1 MERSDAVRHRF
12 WRRWN
17 NGAGYEIQQ
26 FRKDENFCRIQ
37 AGEYGGVHVR
47 QYEAEKKEEGEREM
61 TTITLKNG
69 YYIEIDP
76 LNYTLRQKYTG
87 ETKYGEKKDA
97 FRTLGHFG
105 NMESAIRKYI
115 ELTRLDVLD
124 GERLTLEGY
133 VDSIQ
138 KINAIALQGIQEEL
152 RRFPVK

>member
-1 MERSDAVRHRF
+1 
-12 WRRWN
+12 
-17 NGAGYEIQQ
+17 
-26 FRKDENFCRIQ
+26 
-37 AGEYGGVHVR
+37 
-47 QYEAEKKEEGEREM
+47 M

-76 LNYTLRQKYTG
+76 LNYTLRQKYIG
-87 ETKYGEKKDA
+87 KTKSGEKREA

-105 NMESAIRKYI
+105 NMENAIKKYL
-115 ELTRLDVLD
+115 ELSQMDVLD
-124 GERLTLEGY
+124 GERLTLEEY

>member
-1 MERSDAVRHRF
+1 M
-12 WRRWN
+12 
-17 NGAGYEIQQ
+17 QQ
-26 FRKDENFCRIQ
+26 FRQDENSCRIQ
-37 AGEYGGVHVR
+37 AGEHGGVHVR
-47 QYEAEKKEEGEREM
+47 FHEAEKKEEGEREM

-87 ETKYGEKKDA
+87 ETKSGEKKDA

-105 NMESAIRKYI
+105 NMESAIRKYL
-115 ELTRLDVLD
+115 ELSQLDVLD
-124 GERLTLEGY
+124 GERLTLEEY

-152 RRFPVK
+152 RGFSVK

>member
-1 MERSDAVRHRF
+1 
-12 WRRWN
+12 
-17 NGAGYEIQQ
+17 
-26 FRKDENFCRIQ
+26 
-37 AGEYGGVHVR
+37 
-47 QYEAEKKEEGEREM
+47 M

-87 ETKYGEKKDA
+87 ETKSGEKKDA

-105 NMESAIRKYI
+105 NMESAIRKYL
-115 ELTRLDVLD
+115 ELSQMDVLD
-124 GERLTLEGY
+124 GERLTLEEY

>member
-1 MERSDAVRHRF
+1 
-12 WRRWN
+12 
-17 NGAGYEIQQ
+17 
-26 FRKDENFCRIQ
+26 
-37 AGEYGGVHVR
+37 
-47 QYEAEKKEEGEREM
+47 M

-69 YYIEIDP
+69 YYIEVDP

-87 ETKYGEKKDA
+87 ETRTGEKKEA

-105 NMESAIRKYI
+105 NMESTIRKYL
-115 ELTRLDVLD
+115 ELSHMDVLD
-124 GERLTLEGY
+124 GERLTLEEY

>member
-1 MERSDAVRHRF
+1 
-12 WRRWN
+12 
-17 NGAGYEIQQ
+17 
-26 FRKDENFCRIQ
+26 
-37 AGEYGGVHVR
+37 
-47 QYEAEKKEEGEREM
+47 M

-76 LNYTLRQKYTG
+76 LNYTLRQKYTV
-87 ETKYGEKKDA
+87 ETKSGEKKEA

-105 NMESAIRKYI
+105 NVENAIRKYI

-124 GERLTLEGY
+124 GERLTLEEY

-138 KINAIALQGIQEEL
+138 KTNAIALQGIQEEL

>member
-1 MERSDAVRHRF
+1 
-12 WRRWN
+12 
-17 NGAGYEIQQ
+17 
-26 FRKDENFCRIQ
+26 
-37 AGEYGGVHVR
+37 
-47 QYEAEKKEEGEREM
+47 M
-61 TTITLKNG
+61 TTINLKNG

-87 ETKYGEKKDA
+87 ETKSGEKKDA

-124 GERLTLEGY
+124 GERMTLEEY

>member
-1 MERSDAVRHRF
+1 
-12 WRRWN
+12 
-17 NGAGYEIQQ
+17 
-26 FRKDENFCRIQ
+26 
-37 AGEYGGVHVR
+37 
-47 QYEAEKKEEGEREM
+47 M

-87 ETKYGEKKDA
+87 ETKSGQKKDA

-105 NMESAIRKYI
+105 NMESTIRKYI
-115 ELTRLDVLD
+115 ELSQMDVLD
-124 GERLTLEGY
+124 GERLTLEEY
-133 VDSIQ
+133 VESIQ

>member
-1 MERSDAVRHRF
+1 
-12 WRRWN
+12 
-17 NGAGYEIQQ
+17 
-26 FRKDENFCRIQ
+26 
-37 AGEYGGVHVR
+37 
-47 QYEAEKKEEGEREM
+47 M

-69 YYIEIDP
+69 YYIEVDP

-87 ETKYGEKKDA
+87 ETKSGEKKEA

-124 GERLTLEGY
+124 GERMTLEEY
-133 VDSIQ
+133 VESIQ
-138 KINAIALQGIQEEL
+138 KINAISLQGIQEEL

>member
-1 MERSDAVRHRF
+1 
-12 WRRWN
+12 
-17 NGAGYEIQQ
+17 
-26 FRKDENFCRIQ
+26 
-37 AGEYGGVHVR
+37 
-47 QYEAEKKEEGEREM
+47 M

-87 ETKYGEKKDA
+87 ETKSGEKKDA

-105 NMESAIRKYI
+105 NMESTIRKYI
-115 ELTRLDVLD
+115 ELSQMDVLD

-133 VDSIQ
+133 VESIQ

>member
-1 MERSDAVRHRF
+1 
-12 WRRWN
+12 
-17 NGAGYEIQQ
+17 
-26 FRKDENFCRIQ
+26 
-37 AGEYGGVHVR
+37 
-47 QYEAEKKEEGEREM
+47 M
-61 TTITLKNG
+61 TTITLKKG

-87 ETKYGEKKDA
+87 ETKSGEKRDA

-115 ELTRLDVLD
+115 ELSQMDVLD
-124 GERLTLEGY
+124 GERLTLEEY

-138 KINAIALQGIQEEL
+138 KINVIALQGIQEEL

>member
-1 MERSDAVRHRF
+1 
-12 WRRWN
+12 
-17 NGAGYEIQQ
+17 
-26 FRKDENFCRIQ
+26 
-37 AGEYGGVHVR
+37 
-47 QYEAEKKEEGEREM
+47 M

-87 ETKYGEKKDA
+87 ETKSGQKKDA

-124 GERLTLEGY
+124 GERLTLEEY
-133 VDSIQ
+133 LDSIQ

-152 RRFPVK
+152 RRFQVK

>member
-1 MERSDAVRHRF
+1 
-12 WRRWN
+12 
-17 NGAGYEIQQ
+17 
-26 FRKDENFCRIQ
+26 
-37 AGEYGGVHVR
+37 
-47 QYEAEKKEEGEREM
+47 M

-69 YYIEIDP
+69 YYIEVDP

-87 ETKYGEKKDA
+87 ETKSGQKKDA

-115 ELTRLDVLD
+115 EFTRLDVLD
-124 GERLTLEGY
+124 GERLTLEEY

-138 KINAIALQGIQEEL
+138 KINAIALQGLREEL

>member
-1 MERSDAVRHRF
+1 
-12 WRRWN
+12 
-17 NGAGYEIQQ
+17 
-26 FRKDENFCRIQ
+26 
-37 AGEYGGVHVR
+37 
-47 QYEAEKKEEGEREM
+47 M

-87 ETKYGEKKDA
+87 ETKSGQKKDA

-105 NMESAIRKYI
+105 NMKSTIRKYI

-124 GERLTLEGY
+124 GERLTLEEY

>member
-1 MERSDAVRHRF
+1 
-12 WRRWN
+12 
-17 NGAGYEIQQ
+17 
-26 FRKDENFCRIQ
+26 
-37 AGEYGGVHVR
+37 
-47 QYEAEKKEEGEREM
+47 M

-87 ETKYGEKKDA
+87 ETKSGEKRDA

-124 GERLTLEGY
+124 GERLTLEEY

-138 KINAIALQGIQEEL
+138 KINAISLQGIQEEL

>member
-1 MERSDAVRHRF
+1 
-12 WRRWN
+12 
-17 NGAGYEIQQ
+17 
-26 FRKDENFCRIQ
+26 
-37 AGEYGGVHVR
+37 
-47 QYEAEKKEEGEREM
+47 M

-87 ETKYGEKKDA
+87 KTKSVEKKEA

-105 NMESAIRKYI
+105 NMESTIRKYI

-124 GERLTLEGY
+124 GERLTLEEY
-133 VDSIQ
+133 IDSIQ
-138 KINAIALQGIQEEL
+138 KINAIALQGIKEEL

>member
-1 MERSDAVRHRF
+1 
-12 WRRWN
+12 
-17 NGAGYEIQQ
+17 
-26 FRKDENFCRIQ
+26 
-37 AGEYGGVHVR
+37 
-47 QYEAEKKEEGEREM
+47 M

-87 ETKYGEKKDA
+87 ETSSGEKRDA

-105 NMESAIRKYI
+105 NMEIAIRKYI

-124 GERLTLEGY
+124 GERLTLEEY

>member
-1 MERSDAVRHRF
+1 MEKS
-12 WRRWN
+12 WRYQN
-17 NGAGYEIQQ
+17 NVTYTEIQQ
-26 FRKDENFCRIQ
+26 FRQDENFCRIQ
-37 AGEYGGVHVR
+37 AGEHGGVHVR
-47 QYEAEKKEEGEREM
+47 IHEAEEKKEGEREM

-87 ETKYGEKKDA
+87 ETKSGEKKEA

-105 NMESAIRKYI
+105 NVETAIRKYI

-124 GERLTLEGY
+124 GERLTLEEY
-133 VDSIQ
+133 VDSIR
-138 KINAIALQGIQEEL
+138 KINVIALQGIQEEL

>member
-1 MERSDAVRHRF
+1 
-12 WRRWN
+12 
-17 NGAGYEIQQ
+17 
-26 FRKDENFCRIQ
+26 
-37 AGEYGGVHVR
+37 
-47 QYEAEKKEEGEREM
+47 M

-87 ETKYGEKKDA
+87 ETKSGEKKDA

-115 ELTRLDVLD
+115 ELAQLDVLD
-124 GERLTLEGY
+124 GERMTLEEY
-133 VDSIQ
+133 MESIQ